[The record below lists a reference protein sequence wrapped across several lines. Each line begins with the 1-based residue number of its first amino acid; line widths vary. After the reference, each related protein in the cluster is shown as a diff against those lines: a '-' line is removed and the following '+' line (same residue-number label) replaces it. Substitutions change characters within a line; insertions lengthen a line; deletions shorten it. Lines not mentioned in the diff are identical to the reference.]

1 MLDRSSYIGGCDT
14 VSSIIG
20 AETIGEIPNGTM
32 PHALII
38 MMGGSVPAFKAF
50 DEVIDPSVSRIALI
64 DTYADE
70 KTEAIVA
77 AETMN
82 DLYAVRLDTPA
93 SRRGNFAELIKEV
106 RWELDIRGYE
116 KVKIMLSGGI
126 DEHTIPELVRAGA
139 DGFGVGT
146 CISNAPTVDFALD
159 IVEKDDRPVA
169 KLGKFGG
176 MKYLFKC
183 PECLNFEV
191 STKEDAE
198 PECKI
203 CGRKMKRADV
213 KLLDHGKR
221 VQGSSS
227 PDYLRNNVLRQLNYA
242 EKV

>member
-1 MLDRSSYIGGCDT
+1 MRYI
-14 VSSIIG
+14 S
-20 AETIGEIPNGTM
+20 
-32 PHALII
+32 
-38 MMGGSVPAFKAF
+38 
-50 DEVIDPSVSRIALI
+50 
-64 DTYADE
+64 
-70 KTEAIVA
+70 
-77 AETMN
+77 
-82 DLYAVRLDTPA
+82 
-93 SRRGNFAELIKEV
+93 
-106 RWELDIRGYE
+106 
-116 KVKIMLSGGI
+116 
-126 DEHTIPELVRAGA
+126 ELVRAGA

-169 KLGKFGG
+169 KRGKFGG

-221 VQGSSS
+221 VQGPSS
-227 PDYLRNNVLRQLNYA
+227 PDNLRNNVLRQLNYA